1 MKVLKIRVLDTNLKV
16 GNISRKINSVNILP
30 FRYELFCESVNI
42 ICQICDANNCICFEE
57 VIFIKKESLDKW
69 QSDDYIV
76 NECLIRLGLKK
87 YSTSEQ
93 GDKKIKK

>member
-1 MKVLKIRVLDTNLKV
+1 MLKIRVLDTNLKV

-30 FRYELFCESVNI
+30 FRYELFCESINI

-57 VIFIKKESLDKW
+57 NIFIKKESLDKW

-87 YSTSEQ
+87 YSTLEQ

>member
-1 MKVLKIRVLDTNLKV
+1 MLDTNLKV

-30 FRYELFCESVNI
+30 FRYELFCESINI

>member
-1 MKVLKIRVLDTNLKV
+1 MLKIRVLDTNLKV

-30 FRYELFCESVNI
+30 FRYELFCESINI

>member
-1 MKVLKIRVLDTNLKV
+1 VLKIRVLDTNLKV

-30 FRYELFCESVNI
+30 FRYELFCESINI
-42 ICQICDANNCICFEE
+42 ICQICDATNCICFEE
-57 VIFIKKESLDKW
+57 VIFIKKESLNRW

>member
-1 MKVLKIRVLDTNLKV
+1 MSAIRCCYLC
-16 GNISRKINSVNILP
+16 SRIIVKTSTP
-30 FRYELFCESVNI
+30 FRYELFCESINI

-57 VIFIKKESLDKW
+57 NIFIKKESLDKW

>member
-1 MKVLKIRVLDTNLKV
+1 MLKIRVLDTNLKV

>member
-1 MKVLKIRVLDTNLKV
+1 MLKIRVLDTNLKV

-30 FRYELFCESVNI
+30 CRYELFCESVNI
-42 ICQICDANNCICFEE
+42 ICQICDANNCICFDE
-57 VIFIKKESLDKW
+57 VRFIKKESLDKW

>member
-1 MKVLKIRVLDTNLKV
+1 VLKIRVLDTNLKV

-87 YSTSEQ
+87 YSTCEQ